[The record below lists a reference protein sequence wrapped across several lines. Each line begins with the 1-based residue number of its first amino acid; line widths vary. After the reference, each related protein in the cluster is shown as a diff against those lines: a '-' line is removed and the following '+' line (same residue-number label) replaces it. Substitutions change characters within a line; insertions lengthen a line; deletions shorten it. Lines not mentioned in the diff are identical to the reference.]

1 MRAITT
7 EVPVDAAAPRRARAS
22 ETTKETMRARVRV
35 ARARCGTTN
44 ARDGARDVAARAGR
58 RVEVRVIS
66 RDRARARRPAERR
79 GKGDRRRGGA
89 RRWWW
94 VEG

>member
-1 MRAITT
+1 MRAITM

-66 RDRARARRPAERR
+66 RDRAPRATTGGETRKGRSEARRCATLVV
-79 GKGDRRRGGA
+79 G
-89 RRWWW
+89 
-94 VEG
+94 

>member
-1 MRAITT
+1 MRAIYTD
-7 EVPVDAAAPRRARAS
+7 VPVDAAAPRRARARERTT
-22 ETTKETMRARVRV
+22 ETTRARVRV
-35 ARARCGTTN
+35 ARARCGTSS

-58 RVEVRVIS
+58 RVEVRVKS
-66 RDRARARRPAERR
+66 RDRDAASAGTERRARGRFE
-79 GKGDRRRGGA
+79 A